1 MSRSA
6 DTVVRDHG
14 LVPAEDPELA
24 RREALQER
32 LVRPM
37 PSDRFLGWI
46 STLFVGAVAA
56 VLRLV
61 ELGRPNRLVFDETYY
76 AKDAFAL
83 LRFGDSRSFVET
95 ADDMIIA
102 GDLDIFTAEPSF
114 VVHPPAGKW
123 LIAGGIELFG
133 MEPFGWRVAVA
144 LAGVVTA
151 MLVVRAGRRLFRST
165 LLGSLAGLLL
175 AVDGMS
181 IATSRIALLDGILAM
196 FIVAAFACLLVD
208 RDYVRRKYAV
218 WAADLPI
225 GTERKDLGPL
235 VAWRPWRI
243 AAAVFLGLAC
253 ATKWSGVYALAVF
266 GVLTVVWEI
275 GARKAAGAPSPWAG
289 AFLKDGPVAFL
300 TMVPV
305 AIATYVASWWGWI
318 VGDNGWSR
326 HWADDNPS
334 SGVGGL
340 LPDWVRSL
348 WHYHGEILGS
358 HQNITDDHPYESH
371 ASGWLL
377 LLRPVLFDYESLERG
392 EPGCEVNECSQAI
405 LALGTP
411 LLWWGGCVA
420 LFVCVWMW
428 LVKRDWRAGAILA
441 GMVATW
447 VPWLFFTERTTFA
460 FYAAAIAPFI
470 VLAVAYA
477 LGLLIGPRDVAP
489 TRRMVGAA
497 LAGAFVL
504 CTIALAAWFYPIHVD
519 EVIPRDEWEARMWFN
534 RWI

>member
-1 MSRSA
+1 MNQGA
-6 DTVVRDHG
+6 DTMARDQRS
-14 LVPAEDPELA
+14 LPASDLEQA
-24 RREALQER
+24 RRQALRER

-37 PSDRFLGWI
+37 PADRLWGWI
-46 STLFVGAVAA
+46 GTLFVGAVAA

-61 ELGRPNRLVFDETYY
+61 DLGRPNRLVFDETYY

-83 LRFGDSRSFVET
+83 LKFGDSRGFVEG

-102 GDLDIFTAEPSF
+102 GDLNIFTDEPSL

-123 LIAGGIELFG
+123 LIAGGIQLLG
-133 MEPFGWRVAVA
+133 MEPAGWRLAVA

-175 AVDGMS
+175 AVDGLS

-196 FIVAAFACLLVD
+196 FIVGAFACLLVD
-208 RDYVRRKYAV
+208 RDYARRKYAE
-218 WAADLPI
+218 WSADLAI
-225 GTERKDLGPL
+225 GAERTDLGPL

-243 AAAVFLGLAC
+243 AAAVLLGLAC
-253 ATKWSGVYALAVF
+253 ATKWSGVYALAAF
-266 GVLTVVWEI
+266 GLLTVVWEI

-300 TMVPV
+300 TIVPV
-305 AIATYVASWWGWI
+305 AIVTYVATWWGWI
-318 VGDNGWSR
+318 VGDNGQSR
-326 HWADDNPS
+326 HWAEDNPS
-334 SGVGGL
+334 SGVGAL

-348 WHYHGEILGS
+348 WHNHAEILGS
-358 HQNITDDHPYESH
+358 HQNITEDHPYESH

-377 LLRPVLFDYESLERG
+377 LLRPVLYDYESLERG
-392 EPGCEVNECSQAI
+392 EQGCEVNECSQAM

-420 LFVCVWMW
+420 LLVCVWMW
-428 LVKRDWRAGAILA
+428 LVKRDWRAGAILS
-441 GMVATW
+441 GMLATW

-460 FYAAAIAPFI
+460 FYAAAIAPFV

-477 LGLLIGPRDVAP
+477 LGLLIGPRDASS

-497 LAGAFVL
+497 LAGAYVL

-519 EVIPRDEWEARMWFN
+519 EVIPRDAWEARMWFN

>member
-6 DTVVRDHG
+6 DTFVQERRSS
-14 LVPAEDPELA
+14 PALNPEKA
-24 RREALQER
+24 RRDALQER

-37 PSDRFLGWI
+37 PDDRLWGWVA
-46 STLFVGAVAA
+46 TLFVGAVAA

-61 ELGRPNRLVFDETYY
+61 DLGRPNRLVFDETYY

-83 LRFGDSRSFVET
+83 LRFGDSRSFVDG
-95 ADDMIIA
+95 ADEMIIA
-102 GDLDIFTAEPSF
+102 GNLDIFTDEPSF

-123 LIAGGIELFG
+123 LIAGGIELLG
-133 MEPFGWRVAVA
+133 MEPTGWRLASA

-165 LLGSLAGLLL
+165 MLGALAGLLL
-175 AVDGMS
+175 AVDGLA

-208 RDYVRRKYAV
+208 RDYARHRYAEWSANLSV
-218 WAADLPI
+218 GAD
-225 GTERKDLGPL
+225 RDDLGPL
-235 VAWRPWRI
+235 IAWRPWRL
-243 AAAVFLGLAC
+243 AAAVLLGLAC
-253 ATKWSGVYALAVF
+253 ATKWSGAYALAVF
-266 GVLTVVWEI
+266 GILTVVWEI
-275 GARKAAGAPSPWAG
+275 GSRKAAGAPSPWAG

-300 TMVPV
+300 TMIPV
-305 AIATYVASWWGWI
+305 AIGTYVVTWWGWI
-318 VGDNGWSR
+318 VGDNGYSR
-326 HWADDNPS
+326 QWAASNPS
-334 SGVGGL
+334 SGVGAL

-348 WHYHGEILGS
+348 WHHHAEILGS

-377 LLRPVLFDYESLERG
+377 LLRPVLFDYESIERG
-392 EPGCEVNECSQAI
+392 EQGCEVNECSQAM

-420 LFVCVWMW
+420 LLVCLWMW
-428 LVKRDWRAGAILA
+428 LVKRDWRAGAILS
-441 GMVATW
+441 GIVATW

-460 FYAAAIAPFI
+460 FYAAAIAPFL
-470 VLAVAYA
+470 VLAVAYG
-477 LGLLIGPRDVAP
+477 LGLIIGPRDSSPA
-489 TRRMVGAA
+489 RRMVGAA
-497 LAGAFVL
+497 AAGAYVL
-504 CTIALAAWFYPIHVD
+504 CTVALAAWFYPIHVD
-519 EVIPRDEWEARMWFN
+519 EVIPRDAWEARMWFN

>member
-6 DTVVRDHG
+6 ETMVQDPG
-14 LVPAEDPELA
+14 LPPAEDPEQA
-24 RREALQER
+24 RREALRER

-37 PSDRFLGWI
+37 PGDRLWGWLG
-46 STLFVGAVAA
+46 TLFVGAVAA

-83 LRFGDSRSFVET
+83 LKFGDSRGFVEN

-102 GDLDIFTAEPSF
+102 GDLNIFTDEPSF
-114 VVHPPAGKW
+114 VVHPPGGKW
-123 LIAGGIELFG
+123 LIAGGIELLG
-133 MEPFGWRVAVA
+133 MEPTGWRLASA
-144 LAGVVTA
+144 LAGVLTA

-175 AVDGMS
+175 AVDGLS
-181 IATSRIALLDGILAM
+181 IATSRIALLDGILAT
-196 FIVAAFACLLVD
+196 FIVAAFACLLID
-208 RDYVRRKYAV
+208 RDYARRKYAE
-218 WAADLPI
+218 WAAEQAI
-225 GTERKDLGPL
+225 GVERDDLGPL
-235 VAWRPWRI
+235 VVWRPWRI
-243 AAAVFLGLAC
+243 LAAAMLGLAC
-253 ATKWSGVYALAVF
+253 ATKWSGVYTLAVF
-266 GVLTVVWEI
+266 GILTVVWEI
-275 GARKAAGAPSPWAG
+275 GARKAAGAPSPSAG
-289 AFLKDGPVAFL
+289 AFFKDGPIAFM
-300 TMVPV
+300 TMMPV
-305 AIATYVASWWGWI
+305 AIATYLATWWGWI

-334 SGVGGL
+334 AGAGAL
-340 LPDWVRSL
+340 LPDWIRSL
-348 WHYHGEILGS
+348 WHYHAEILGS
-358 HQNITDDHPYESH
+358 HQNITNDHPYESH

-377 LLRPVLFDYESLERG
+377 LLRPVLYDYESIGRG
-392 EPGCEVNECSQAI
+392 EQGCEVDECSQAM

-420 LFVCVWMW
+420 LLVCVWMW
-428 LVKRDWRAGAILA
+428 LVKRDWRAGAILS
-441 GMVATW
+441 GMLATW
-447 VPWLFFTERTTFA
+447 VPWLFFTDRTTFA

-477 LGLLIGPRDVAP
+477 MGLLIGPRDASP

-497 LAGAFVL
+497 LAGAYVL
-504 CTIALAAWFYPIHVD
+504 CTLALAAWFYPIHVD
-519 EVIPRDEWEARMWFN
+519 EIIPRDEWQARMWFD